1 MVWHFAIRTHNE
13 CSAVLKA
20 TRTNALLSK
29 ASNDKTSCDKRSH
42 ELKHPTVQKRFTEA
56 YMTKRPADKTKTS
69 YSQNV

>member
-29 ASNDKTSCDKRSH
+29 ASNDKTSGDKRSH
-42 ELKHPTVQKRFTEA
+42 GLKLPTVQKRKH
-56 YMTKRPADKTKTS
+56 YSDKMFDL
-69 YSQNV
+69 QIN